1 VSELAPPSDPLLAA
15 LQAEYHGFGHDDTA
29 LRLLAGALDERARG
43 LLGRVAVGMSVP
55 DLAVERGTSVPVVRA
70 ELAEVL
76 AQLARLRVEHH
87 VAVAE
92 PSVADAAPV
101 DADHDAADA
110 EIEGDAAAG
119 TSSGDAQRAQR
130 LATLDALRAQGVDP
144 YPVGFQRSATTAEL
158 RARYAHLEP
167 GAETDD
173 HVVVAG
179 RVVLLR
185 DQGKL
190 AFVTL
195 RDGSGTIQLF
205 ASKADMGDDAF
216 AALTAVDLG
225 DWIGASGR
233 VIATRRGE
241 LSVRL
246 DGPHTLLAK
255 AVRPLPD
262 KWHGLSDVD
271 TRFRQRYVDLIVNED
286 ARRAFEVR
294 FATVASLRRTL
305 SERGF
310 VEVETPVLQP
320 QAGGATAKPF
330 LTHHNALDMELS
342 LRIAPELYLKRLLVG
357 GYERVFEIARV
368 FRNEGISTRHNPE
381 FTMLE
386 CYQAIADYHDMME
399 LTEALV
405 SEAALAALGTTVVT
419 QPRADGST
427 VEIDLAP
434 PWPRRAMADLIEEHT
449 GFHAHPG
456 RPIEELRA
464 AAVEHG
470 VRIEDDWGPGK
481 LVLELYEKTTE
492 HALVGP
498 IFVCDYPVEVSP
510 LAHRH
515 RTDPLLVERFE
526 VIVNGRELGNA
537 FSELT
542 DPIDQRARF
551 EEQAALK
558 AAGDDEAHG
567 VDEDYV
573 RALEYG
579 LPPAGGLG
587 IGVDRLVM
595 LLAGT
600 GSIREVVL
608 FPHLR
613 PERF

>member
-1 VSELAPPSDPLLAA
+1 VTDTAPTPDPLAAVVAAYHAFPDDDATRQRLAA
-15 LQAEYHGFGHDDTA
+15 
-29 LRLLAGALDERARG
+29 ALDERERE
-43 LLGRVAVGMSVP
+43 LLGWVAVGMSVAAIAARRGV
-55 DLAVERGTSVPVVRA
+55 DEAAAIESLEAVRERLDELAAPTGTSAADDQRTA
-70 ELAEVL
+70 RLAEV
-76 AQLARLRVEHH
+76 
-87 VAVAE
+87 
-92 PSVADAAPV
+92 
-101 DADHDAADA
+101 
-110 EIEGDAAAG
+110 
-119 TSSGDAQRAQR
+119 
-130 LATLDALRAQGVDP
+130 DALRARGVDP
-144 YPVGFQRSATTAEL
+144 YPVGFKRTATAAEIRL
-158 RARYAHLEP
+158 RHGDLEP

-173 HVVVAG
+173 RVTVAG
-179 RVVLLR
+179 RVMLLR
-185 DQGKL
+185 DMGKL

-205 ASKADMGDDAF
+205 ASKADMGDEAF
-216 AALTAVDLG
+216 AALTAADLG

-233 VIATRRGE
+233 AIVTRRGE

-271 TRFRQRYVDLIVNED
+271 TRFRQRYVDLIVNEE
-286 ARRAFEVR
+286 ARRAFEIR
-294 FATVASLRRTL
+294 FATIASLRRTL
-305 SERGF
+305 TARGY

-386 CYQAIADYHDMME
+386 CYEALADYHDMME

-542 DPIDQRARF
+542 DPVDQRARF

-613 PERF
+613 PEKF